1 MSVNIN
7 TVYKEEKM
15 LQEDRKDLKKETL
28 DQKRAIDSLMEE
40 FGAIDVYNQ
49 RADACSD
56 ENLKKILIHNRDEE
70 KEHAVMLIEWLRQ
83 NDSKFSKDIL
93 NIINLKTKDIASK
106 ESH

>member
-1 MSVNIN
+1 
-7 TVYKEEKM
+7 M